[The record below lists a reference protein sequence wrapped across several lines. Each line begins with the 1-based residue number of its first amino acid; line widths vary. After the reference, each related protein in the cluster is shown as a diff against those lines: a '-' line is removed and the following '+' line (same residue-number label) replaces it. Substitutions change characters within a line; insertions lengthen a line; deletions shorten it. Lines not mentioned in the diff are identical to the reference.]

1 MIRQKGGLLKR
12 FIVIAEILLFLSGFI
27 DLILWFYMCYL
38 IPCFTVTFFSISII
52 LLLEV
57 IRRLV

>member
-1 MIRQKGGLLKR
+1 MIRQK
-12 FIVIAEILLFLSGFI
+12 AEILLCLSGSI

-57 IRRLV
+57 IRKLI